1 MEGGEGSQNH
11 QFDMGHLQHQYQDH
25 LGQVQQVM
33 NDNRQN
39 LNIVNSLNDKSQEE
53 VKQSDNGVVY
63 VQANNNGVYQS
74 PSKQELQ
81 PSENRSH

>member
-1 MEGGEGSQNH
+1 
-11 QFDMGHLQHQYQDH
+11 
-25 LGQVQQVM
+25 M

-63 VQANNNGVYQS
+63 VQQQNNNGVAYQQS
-74 PSKQELQ
+74 PSK
-81 PSENRSH
+81 

>member
-1 MEGGEGSQNH
+1 
-11 QFDMGHLQHQYQDH
+11 
-25 LGQVQQVM
+25 M

-63 VQANNNGVYQS
+63 VQQQNNHGVYQS
-74 PSKQELQ
+74 PSK
-81 PSENRSH
+81 

>member
-1 MEGGEGSQNH
+1 
-11 QFDMGHLQHQYQDH
+11 
-25 LGQVQQVM
+25 M

-74 PSKQELQ
+74 PSK
-81 PSENRSH
+81 

>member
-1 MEGGEGSQNH
+1 
-11 QFDMGHLQHQYQDH
+11 
-25 LGQVQQVM
+25 M

-63 VQANNNGVYQS
+63 VQQQNNNGVYQS
-74 PSKQELQ
+74 PSK
-81 PSENRSH
+81 